1 MKTKRISHTGFKR
14 ELLQDPEVQKEYDDL
29 AEEYQLIDEML
40 RARKK
45 AGISQAKIAEKMHT
59 TASVISRLESLGT
72 SNRPSPSFST
82 LKKYAHALGCKLSIK
97 LVPVR

>member
-1 MKTKRISHTGFKR
+1 MKPKRISHKDFKK
-14 ELLQDPEVQKEYDDL
+14 ELLQDSEVQKKYQDL

-40 RARKK
+40 RARKRV
-45 AGISQAKIAEKMHT
+45 GFSQVAVAEKMHT

-72 SNRPSPSFST
+72 STRPSLSFST